1 MASDPSKVMARNSR
15 RSPDSEPEAALTSSF
30 SERQQNF
37 GQLALIADNAPVY
50 IAHCDR
56 DSRYLFVN
64 KTYAARFG
72 LKPRD
77 CIGKHISE
85 VVGEPAYQTFRDHVE
100 TVLRGT
106 PVQFETEIPYPSGNR
121 FMHASYVPDFDSE
134 GKVRAFVA
142 AITDVTELKRA
153 GEALR
158 LSQEETRRQ
167 FAELEAIYATS
178 PLGLCL
184 LDTDL
189 RFRRINPRLAE
200 LNGFSVEEHI
210 GRTVRELVPGVA
222 DEAERRM
229 HQIIE
234 TGEPIRF
241 ELRGET
247 PAQPGVQRIWDES
260 WYPIRD
266 ASGNITAVGVVVEE
280 ITERIR
286 AEEALRKA
294 DRISAAGRMAA
305 TVAHEINNPLAS
317 VVNSLY
323 LLGNEPLTDAAR
335 NYLEMARAELQ
346 RVVHI
351 TRQTLAFHRT
361 ADSPTVFNISA
372 LAGEVANA
380 FQPVA
385 KTQSVSLEF
394 TSEGSHFLHGFAGEI
409 RQVLTNIVTNSL
421 EAESSIVKLRVRHSR
436 DWGIPER
443 RGVRITLADDG
454 KGIRKEHLH
463 SIFEPFFTTKG
474 EKGTGL
480 GLWVTRGIVGK
491 HEGNIRIRSSAAK
504 GRTGTCITMFLPT
517 LVAHVPK
524 SHPAASSSTVA

>member
-1 MASDPSKVMARNSR
+1 MASDPSSPLVRTSLPSPATESQTAT
-15 RSPDSEPEAALTSSF
+15 PDSSSPPQHD
-30 SERQQNF
+30 SS
-37 GQLALIADNAPVY
+37 QLALIADNAPVY
-50 IAHCDR
+50 VAHCDR

-72 LKPRD
+72 LKPQD

-85 VVGEPAYQTFRDHVE
+85 VVGEAAYQSFRQHVE
-100 TVLRGT
+100 TVLQGI

-158 LSQEETRRQ
+158 ISQEETRRQ

-210 GRTVRELVPGVA
+210 GRYVRELLPAVA
-222 DEAERRM
+222 DKAEQMMR
-229 HQIIE
+229 QILE

-247 PAQPGVQRIWDES
+247 PAQPGVQRVWDES

-266 ASGNITAVGVVVEE
+266 ATGQITAVGVVVEE
-280 ITERIR
+280 ITERIK

-294 DRISAAGRMAA
+294 DRISAAGKMAA

-323 LLGNEPLTDAAR
+323 LLGNEPLTDTAR

-372 LAGEVANA
+372 LAGEVASA

-385 KTQSVSLEF
+385 KTQSVELEF
-394 TSEGSHFLHGFAGEI
+394 TSEGAHFMHGFAGEI
-409 RQVLTNIVTNSL
+409 RQVLTNLVTNSL
-421 EAESSIVKLRVRHSR
+421 EAESSSVKLRVRHSR

-491 HEGNIRIRSSAAK
+491 HEGNIRIRSTAAK
-504 GRTGTCITMFLPT
+504 GRSGTCISMFLPT
-517 LVAHVPK
+517 LVAHIPK
-524 SHPAASSSTVA
+524 SHPAATSSTVA

>member
-1 MASDPSKVMARNSR
+1 MAFDPSKPTVRNSLR
-15 RSPDSEPEAALTSSF
+15 RPNGEPETALTSPSP
-30 SERQQNF
+30 ERQHDF

-64 KTYAARFG
+64 RAYAARFG
-72 LKPRD
+72 LKPED
-77 CIGKHISE
+77 CVGKHISE
-85 VVGEPAYQTFRDHVE
+85 VVGEAAYQTFRHNVE
-100 TVLRGT
+100 TVLRGI
-106 PVQFETEIPYPSGNR
+106 PVQFETEIPYPAGNR

-142 AITDVTELKRA
+142 AITDITELKRA

-158 LSQEETRRQ
+158 QSQEETRRQ

-200 LNGFSVEEHI
+200 LNGFSVEQHI
-210 GRTVRELVPGVA
+210 GRTVRDLLPAVA
-222 DEAERRM
+222 DEAERKM
-229 HQIIE
+229 QQILE

-247 PAQPGVQRIWDES
+247 PAQPGIQRVWDES

-266 ASGNITAVGVVVEE
+266 ATGQISAVGVVVEE
-280 ITERIR
+280 ITERIK

-317 VVNSLY
+317 VVNSLF

-335 NYLEMARAELQ
+335 HYLEMARAELQ

-361 ADSPTVFNISA
+361 ADSPAVFNISA

-385 KTQSVSLEF
+385 KAQRVELKF
-394 TSEGSHFLHGFAGEI
+394 ASEGSHFMHGFAGEI

-421 EAESSIVKLRVRHSR
+421 EAESSTVKLRVCPSR
-436 DWGIPER
+436 DWGIPDR

-454 KGIRKEHLH
+454 KGIRREHFH

-480 GLWVTRGIVGK
+480 GLWVTRGIVAK

-504 GRTGTCITMFLPT
+504 GRTGTCISMFLPT
-517 LVAHVPK
+517 LVAHLPK
-524 SHPAASSSTVA
+524 ALRMAKSEEYG